1 MRSYLT
7 PLLVVL
13 TLLVTDLRAD
23 TNILSENFDSYVT
36 GVNNDPDQ
44 AAFEAVWR
52 PADGSGKV
60 TLPTQGLLVP
70 NTALVIDPPNDNPP
84 GIQGQGVNILD
95 NINEHDPDNDFQT
108 PSFEIVPSSTQAV
121 RLSGDMFDDTAGNK
135 RASIGLRSVYD
146 RDVFTPTTT
155 NVIELGH
162 WNSVESMTDPT
173 DGTPVSDV
181 TGYAY
186 RVVLFDSSSIG
197 APLIQT
203 PNWQYFPL
211 DPILDTKDSAAEPNP
226 DGLVTP
232 VDIGVGWHRYTATI
246 TETTVT
252 FELDLFRDGLA
263 NTEATE
269 GVGTPGVD
277 SSVTWTIAPQDG
289 NDTDAFDY
297 DPFNSLRIGGP
308 SGVSGNNESVVDN
321 ISIDLID
328 LVVAGDNAD
337 FDGSN
342 LVDGED
348 FLTLQ
353 QNFGT
358 ADPLFADGDANGDG
372 FIDDL
377 DVGIFQT
384 QYGTNPNAVASA
396 AAVPEPS
403 TAVLGLLF
411 ALCACSL
418 GRSSKPVV

>member
-1 MRSYLT
+1 ML
-7 PLLVVL
+7 
-13 TLLVTDLRAD
+13 AD
-23 TNILSENFDSYVT
+23 MNIVSENFDGYVT

-60 TLPTQGLLVP
+60 TLPTQGLLIP
-70 NTALVIDPPNDNPP
+70 NTTLTIDPPNDDPP

-162 WNSVESMTDPT
+162 WNAAVTDPT
-173 DGTPVSDV
+173 DGSEITDV

-186 RVVLFDSSSIG
+186 RVVLFDSNTIG

-203 PNWQYFPL
+203 PSWQYFPL
-211 DPILDTKDSAAEPNP
+211 DPILDTKDSSAEPNP

-252 FELDLFRDGLA
+252 FELDLFRDGLK

-269 GVGTPGVD
+269 GVGTAGVD

-289 NDTDAFDY
+289 NTGDTFDY
-297 DPFNSLRIGGP
+297 DPFNSLRFGGP

-321 ISIDLID
+321 ISLDLID
-328 LVVAGDNAD
+328 LVTGGTDNAD
-337 FDGSN
+337 FDGSG
-342 LVDGED
+342 LVDGDD

-353 QNFGT
+353 RNFGT
-358 ADPLFADGDANGDG
+358 PDPLQADGDANGDG
-372 FIDDL
+372 TIDSA
-377 DVGIFQT
+377 DVAIFQT
-384 QYGTNPNAVASA
+384 QYGTNPNPPVNSG
-396 AAVPEPS
+396 AVPEPS
-403 TAVLGLLF
+403 SIVLGLLF
-411 ALCACSL
+411 AIVA
-418 GRSSKPVV
+418 SSRKRCDKSAV